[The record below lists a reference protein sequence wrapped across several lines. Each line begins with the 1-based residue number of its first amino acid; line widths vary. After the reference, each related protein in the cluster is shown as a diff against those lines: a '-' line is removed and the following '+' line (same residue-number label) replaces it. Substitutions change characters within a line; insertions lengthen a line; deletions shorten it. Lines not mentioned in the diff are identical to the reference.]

1 MGSRVLAVLLL
12 LLLPLGFGAGASA
25 QSATKNATGL
35 AQSDQDAIREVIEAQ
50 LAAFQRDDGATAF
63 GFASPGIREK
73 FGDAA
78 TFMAMVKS
86 GYAAVYRPKSVAF
99 DRLVDTGMGPDQMLR
114 VIGPDGVAYT
124 THYIMQRQP
133 DGRWMI
139 SACYLDRRS
148 DKSV

>member
-1 MGSRVLAVLLL
+1 MGSRALAILIL
-12 LLLPLGFGAGASA
+12 LLLPFGFSQRASA
-25 QSATKNATGL
+25 QSATETPTEL
-35 AQSDQDAIREVIEAQ
+35 AQPDQDAIRQVVEAQ
-50 LAAFQRDDGATAF
+50 LAAFQRDDGDAAF
-63 GFASPGIREK
+63 GFASPGIRRK

-124 THYIMQRQP
+124 AHYIMQRQR

-139 SACYLDRRS
+139 SACYLDRRN
-148 DKSV
+148 DKSA